1 MRKKKNVLIGALSI
15 GLIAALAI
23 GGTVAFLTDSEDAT
37 NRFSMGD
44 LDIKLEE
51 PEWDNGGD
59 PVDPDDPD
67 GPKTPGDGDDLLPGD
82 VRKKDPTVTAV
93 DGDSYMRVIM
103 TIQNKDGSAITDPDR
118 LAKIME
124 TIYYADPVIE
134 ETASLSSEE
143 LADAGYK
150 TVNESIFTLDST
162 RSADNVFYYNYT
174 NAATGDIFKKDAVA
188 VLFTNI
194 VIPTDWNRTELAL
207 LGEYQIVLEAQ
218 AIQSANFAS
227 AADAYTA
234 LDGEAADGTLS
245 VDYKTV
251 GSQTTINAGGGN

>member
-59 PVDPDDPD
+59 PVDPADPD
-67 GPKTPGDGDDLLPGD
+67 GPKTPGDGDGLLPGD

-103 TIQNKDGSAITDPDR
+103 TIRNKDGSAITDTDR

-124 TIYYADPVIE
+124 TIYYANPMIE
-134 ETASLSSEE
+134 ETVSFSSKE
-143 LADAGYK
+143 LADAGYT
-150 TVNESIFTLDST
+150 TVNESVFTLDSA
-162 RSADNVFYYNYT
+162 RSAENVFYYNYT
-174 NAATGDIFKKDAVA
+174 NAATDNVFKKDAVA